1 MSEINGN
8 HRAFESMQNRAQQA
22 FGEFVSA
29 FLNEA
34 MLSGRYLQPGYKGT
48 VIFSNA
54 ANPHGDI
61 ILSNANLGEV
71 FDALRRRMA
80 SAGLAAPVM
89 HSGAAAAPRQDE
101 GEMAM
106 RLVNM
111 VAAIRRAMMF
121 MEGPGNDVAKA
132 LLRKVL
138 LEPANEQQVRDVVAG
153 YLSTM
158 PAFSSSHPADVA
170 MFIKALEAG
179 EVPHFEQ
186 PPPVME
192 TPQPGS
198 AAHDK
203 ISYPT
208 GGPADSQEVAKLRE
222 DAFSRPRVQ
231 RGPERYDMPNR
242 VELSHEMPQIG
253 VDVAQ
258 EKDRQASCVWND
270 TKKQWEPKA

>member
-71 FDALRRRMA
+71 FNALRNRMA
-80 SAGLAAPVM
+80 TAGLAVPAM
-89 HSGAAAAPRQDE
+89 HTGAAAAPKQDE

-111 VAAIRRAMMF
+111 VAAMRRAMMF
-121 MEGPGNDVAKA
+121 MDGPGNDVAKA

-138 LEPANEQQVRDVVAG
+138 LEPANAQQVRDVVAG

-158 PAFSSSHPADVA
+158 PAFSGSHPEEAVLFLDKLAAGADVVT
-170 MFIKALEAG
+170 MSNTVDVSLDK
-179 EVPHFEQ
+179 PT
-186 PPPVME
+186 PPP
-192 TPQPGS
+192 
-198 AAHDK
+198 
-203 ISYPT
+203 
-208 GGPADSQEVAKLRE
+208 
-222 DAFSRPRVQ
+222 
-231 RGPERYDMPNR
+231 PN
-242 VELSHEMPQIG
+242 S
-253 VDVAQ
+253 
-258 EKDRQASCVWND
+258 VWND
-270 TKKQWEPKA
+270 TKQQWEPKA